1 MMHAKEIKAKELE
14 HVKGLIKKYNT
25 ITIADLTNLPS
36 STLQK
41 LRKKLKDKVEIR
53 ITKKSLIMLAI
64 DQIEDKNLSGLK
76 PSLENSIPVLILSN
90 EDPFKLYKSIK
101 DNKSNAVA
109 KPGQISPRDIIIPA
123 GPTNFTPGP
132 IIGELGAVGLQT
144 GVEGGKITIK
154 KEKLIVR
161 ENEVIKPEIASI
173 LSKLGIEPI
182 EIGLNVIASF
192 KDNIIYLK
200 DILDIDEEA
209 YIKNIILASN
219 EALALAEK
227 LGFVSKDNVRSLIRK
242 AYMIASNLD
251 KKFELGSYVPKAK
264 KVEVKEEVKE
274 AIEEEKENIVEE
286 QKELKRENKEKNFV
300 GFGEDTV
307 KKAQDILQKL
317 QDEKIKEQEKP
328 KHKSMWD

>member
-1 MMHAKEIKAKELE
+1 MKDEDILNNVMAIYNSLTRALPQEEGN
-14 HVKGLIKKYNT
+14 VKDVILK
-25 ITIADLTNLPS
+25 LTMGPPI
-36 STLQK
+36 
-41 LRKKLKDKVEIR
+41 KVEIR

-182 EIGLNVIASF
+182 EIGL
-192 KDNIIYLK
+192 
-200 DILDIDEEA
+200 
-209 YIKNIILASN
+209 
-219 EALALAEK
+219 
-227 LGFVSKDNVRSLIRK
+227 
-242 AYMIASNLD
+242 
-251 KKFELGSYVPKAK
+251 
-264 KVEVKEEVKE
+264 
-274 AIEEEKENIVEE
+274 
-286 QKELKRENKEKNFV
+286 
-300 GFGEDTV
+300 
-307 KKAQDILQKL
+307 
-317 QDEKIKEQEKP
+317 
-328 KHKSMWD
+328 